1 MSSMLV
7 RPLAVGEVADGV
19 GDAPPDDAFLDNK
32 DWKKLASTSF
42 CDGPPEPFGE
52 PADPGLVGLVARSPN
67 ELDV

>member
-19 GDAPPDDAFLDNK
+19 GDAPPDDAFFDNK

-42 CDGPPEPFGE
+42 
-52 PADPGLVGLVARSPN
+52 
-67 ELDV
+67 